1 MTILEWVLQTLDAY
15 DKAAFSFVQT
25 SLRNSLF
32 DFLMPLVSE
41 KRNWLVPLMGIF
53 FYFFVK
59 DKKEGGLFLLL
70 SLFLILLV
78 DAIATVLKGEFLR
91 LRPQQ
96 TLSEIGMLMQ
106 RPASSSFPSN
116 HAANS
121 FALATLLAF
130 YHPKMI
136 WVFLAAAALVAF
148 SRIYLGQHY
157 PLDVL
162 GGALLGVA
170 FALAGAG
177 IIQNLRLRHKSHQRS
192 DPRSVRSN

>member
-1 MTILEWVLQTLDAY
+1 MPILEWVLQTLDAY

-70 SLFLILLV
+70 SLLLILLV

-130 YHPKMI
+130 YHPKMT

-170 FALAGAG
+170 FALAGSG
-177 IIQNLRLRHKSHQRS
+177 IIQNLRLHHKSHQRS